1 MPIESQQELAQ
12 ERTVWAKQ
20 RTLLAKQRTFSAWLR
35 TGLSSMAVGLA
46 VVKLLGEVEP
56 RWLPGAMGIL
66 LILVSALIQV
76 HGFQGYYQAYRQ
88 LNREGI
94 EEHPVWLLGL
104 IAGGMLVST
113 LLALVLVLVE
123 PHGLDPYVSPSISP

>member
-1 MPIESQQELAQ
+1 MPQASQQELAQ
-12 ERTVWAKQ
+12 LRTDMAKQ

-46 VVKLLGEVEP
+46 VVKLLGEIEP
-56 RWLPGAMGIL
+56 RWITVSMGFT

-76 HGFQGYYQAYRQ
+76 HGFQGYYRAYRQ
-88 LNREGI
+88 LRREGVT
-94 EEHPVWLLGL
+94 ESPLWLLGV

-113 LLALVLVLVE
+113 LLALIL
-123 PHGLDPYVSPSISP
+123 IFMN

>member
-1 MPIESQQELAQ
+1 MEPESRQELAQ
-12 ERTVWAKQ
+12 ERTDWALQ

-46 VVKLLGEVEP
+46 VVKLLGEIEP
-56 RWLPGAMGIL
+56 RWVVVTMGIT
-66 LILVSALIQV
+66 LILVSALIQI
-76 HGFQGYYQAYRQ
+76 HAFQGYYRAYRQ

-94 EEHPVWLLGL
+94 HEHPVWLLGV

-113 LLALVLVLVE
+113 LLALILVLV
-123 PHGLDPYVSPSISP
+123 G

>member
-1 MPIESQQELAQ
+1 MPVESQQVLAR
-12 ERTVWAKQ
+12 ERTDWAKQ

-56 RWLPGAMGIL
+56 RWIPVAMGIT
-66 LILVSALIQV
+66 LILVSGLIQV
-76 HGFQGYYQAYRQ
+76 HGFQGYYQAYKQLRQ
-88 LNREGI
+88 EGMS
-94 EEHPVWLLGL
+94 EHPVWLLGL

-113 LLALVLVLVE
+113 LLALVLIFL
-123 PHGLDPYVSPSISP
+123 G